1 MLRTRTRSL
10 IAATAAA
17 LVLAACGGGGDDTA
31 AGDGGDASG
40 DGLAVVGTNELVWD
54 VEELEASAGTID
66 VELTCED
73 AVNHNFVIEETDE
86 QVAACDAGET
96 ATGSVELEAGTYT
109 YICTVPGHETTMRG
123 ELVVS

>member
-17 LVLAACGGGGDDTA
+17 LVLAACGGGDDTA
-31 AGDGGDASG
+31 TGDAGDAAGGG
-40 DGLAVVGTNELVWD
+40 IAVTGTNSLVWD

-66 VELTCED
+66 VEITCED
-73 AVNHNFVIEETDE
+73 AVNHNFVIEETGE
-86 QVAACDAGET
+86 EVAACEAGET

>member
-10 IAATAAA
+10 VAATAAA

-31 AGDGGDASG
+31 ADGAGEASG
-40 DGLAVVGTNELVWD
+40 DGVSVTGTDELVWD
-54 VEELEASAGTID
+54 VEELEASAGTVD
-66 VELTCED
+66 VEITCED
-73 AVNHNFVIEETDE
+73 GVNHNFVIEETGE
-86 QVAACDAGET
+86 EVASCEPGET
-96 ATGSVELEAGTYT
+96 GTGSVELEAGTYT